1 MEFDAIDP
9 QAVHLLA
16 QYRPFERGSADMYA
30 AHDDLVSAACQSNDE
45 PFSSIEACRQ
55 FVKANFY
62 VELELAEVRDSRE
75 RLLTAGLAQKI
86 GAGIGLTADAREAF
100 DAERRAWE
108 DAQKTA
114 FVEWEIA
121 IRRSFPSMPD
131 EHIATLKDQV
141 GPWLDRVVAMHGA
154 EAGLLLYPSHPK
166 APKLFEAISKID
178 LGFLPPCDGTLE
190 HQRAAAFRLLVRN
203 PTDAQSEYLGRLLNT
218 GFHLT
223 VMTLDPRLKELAQSE
238 TGKVTLYLDT
248 NFLYS
253 VLGVGSGKEAFAA
266 RRFIELCNEL
276 GVSLRI
282 SPWTADE
289 LRTSIAS
296 NRQDVERF
304 GKSRK
309 VAAVMS
315 EVTGEKGFEA
325 AYWRRASETGETA
338 EAFFGK
344 YAHFERFLE
353 GLGIQEHPEGVP
365 EVEAD
370 LDSILDYSSPLEG
383 MYGVGNRPRVV
394 IEHKAKMRLLIEHL
408 RAKHKPPAGFTDVR
422 YWFVTESTR
431 LPTYARLGPR
441 DGRRPDFPFC
451 VLSSTEAQ
459 LLRAMV
465 PRTENVNEMVT
476 ALLASPFV
484 GYRSALDGASQVAA
498 LERITQSIDSLKDVP
513 PAVAIAVVNDAAMAT
528 KIGEETDPAV
538 VEQIIEQAITA
549 KAAELESQ
557 LASAA
562 GRIVESER
570 TLAAARARQVSAEQ
584 ERDEL
589 KAQRDAAVETA
600 RSTESE
606 LGTAQ
611 GRHRGETESLRVRLT
626 DVEQRLQEADDE
638 KQTEVERRRRTRRN
652 TAAVCACLA
661 VDAAGAAVLLTSLVS
676 GLWGDLATAAVML
689 VAIYTCLRFVSRQL
703 ATEALAIIGIVSLI
717 IGVGS
722 IILASDSRGQSPKGA
737 QPR

>member
-1 MEFDAIDP
+1 MDFDAIDP

-55 FVKANFY
+55 FVKANFH

-75 RLLTAGLAQKI
+75 RLVTAGLAQKI
-86 GAGIGLTADAREAF
+86 GAGIALTADAREAF
-100 DAERRAWE
+100 DAERRTWE

-131 EHIATLKDQV
+131 EHIATLKEQV
-141 GPWLDRVVAMHGA
+141 GPWLDRVVATHGA

-166 APKLFEAISKID
+166 APELVEAISKID
-178 LGFLPPCDGTLE
+178 LGFLPPCDGALE
-190 HQRAAAFRLLVRN
+190 HQRPAAFRLLVRN

-223 VMTLDPRLKELAQSE
+223 VMTLDPRVKELAQSE

-304 GKSRK
+304 GNSRK

-370 LDSILDYSSPLEG
+370 LESILDYSSPLEG

-441 DGRRPDFPFC
+441 DGRRPNFPFC

-513 PAVAIAVVNDAAMAT
+513 PAVAIAVVNDTAMAT

-611 GRHRGETESLRVRLT
+611 GRHRGETESLRVRLA
-626 DVEQRLQEADDE
+626 DVEQRLQKADDE

-676 GLWGDLATAAVML
+676 GLWGDLATAAAML
-689 VAIYTCLRFVSRQL
+689 VAIYACLRFVSRQL
-703 ATEALAIIGIVSLI
+703 AIEALAIIGIVSLI